1 MDSKVTDSEKSSK
14 NTFKNII
21 EFRDVW
27 KTYKMGDE
35 EINALAG
42 LNLSLKTGSFTAI
55 MGPSGSGKSTL
66 LHVAGILDMPTRGTF
81 ILKGKETGK
90 LSQKEQAMFRRR
102 EIGFVFQRFNLLP
115 QLTALENVILPMIK
129 QDPAKARDIMDKVG
143 LEGKYSKLPSQ
154 LSGGEQQRVAIARAL
169 INDPSIILAD
179 EPTGELDTKNAGI
192 IMQIIHDLNK
202 KEGVSV
208 VIVTHN
214 MESAEFADEIIK
226 MRDGKMVG

>member
-1 MDSKVTDSEKSSK
+1 MDSKSTDSEKSSK
-14 NTFKNII
+14 NTFENII

-27 KTYKMGDE
+27 KTYTMGDE

-115 QLTALENVILPMIK
+115 QLTALENVMLPMIK
-129 QDPAKARDIMDKVG
+129 QDPSKARDIMDKVG

-192 IMQIIHDLNK
+192 IMQIIQDLNK